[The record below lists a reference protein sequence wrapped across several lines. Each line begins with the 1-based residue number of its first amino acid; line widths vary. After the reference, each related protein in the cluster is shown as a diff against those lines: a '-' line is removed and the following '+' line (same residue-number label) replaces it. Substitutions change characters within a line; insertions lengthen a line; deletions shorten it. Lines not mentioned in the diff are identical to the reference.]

1 MTHGWE
7 PRSPCG
13 AGCLPSAGSVPAVG
27 AVRRAARLVAVV
39 VVLAALGCVL
49 VSLPWR
55 PARSGERA
63 LRRWFRIALAAL
75 GVRAQVSGG
84 DRFGPREVGA
94 LVVANHES
102 WLDVL
107 ALGAVQPLRM
117 VCRSDVRGWPVVG
130 VLAARA
136 GTLFL
141 DRHRLRPLPGTVAAI
156 TGLLRGGASV
166 GVFPE
171 GTTYCGTTTGEFRPA
186 AFQAAL
192 DAGALVCPVAVRYRV
207 ADVPTTA
214 AAFVGDAVLW
224 RSVTAV
230 AAVRGLVVEIR
241 VLPVLDAADPRWAA
255 TDRRALAAA
264 ADAAV
269 RGLPAPAPGEP
280 VRCAA

>member
-1 MTHGWE
+1 MTHAWE
-7 PRSPCG
+7 PRSLCG
-13 AGCLPSAGSVPAVG
+13 AGCLPVAGSGPAVG
-27 AVRRAARLVAVV
+27 TVRRAARLVGVV
-39 VVLAALGCVL
+39 VVLASLGCVIA
-49 VSLPWR
+49 SLPWR

-63 LRRWFRIALAAL
+63 LRRWFRLALAAL

-84 DRFGPREVGA
+84 DRFGPRGVGS
-94 LVVANHES
+94 LVVANHVS

-117 VCRSDVRGWPVVG
+117 VCRDDVRGWPVVG
-130 VLAARA
+130 ALAARA

-141 DRHRLRPLPGTVAAI
+141 DRHRLRPLPATVAAI
-156 TGLLRGGASV
+156 TDLLRDGAAV

-171 GTTYCGTTTGEFRPA
+171 GTTFCGTTAGEFRPA

-192 DAGALVCPVAVRYRV
+192 DAGALVCPVALRYRV
-207 ADVPTTA
+207 GERTTTA

-230 AAVRGLVVEIR
+230 AAVRGLVVEVR
-241 VLPVLDAADPRWAA
+241 VLPVLDAAAPRWAGA
-255 TDRRALAAA
+255 DRRALAAA

-269 RGLPAPAPGEP
+269 RGFPTPAVEP
-280 VRCAA
+280 VRCGA